1 MLTREL
7 LAANAALS
15 GLTEEQVSAI
25 LTLSQNDEN
34 SVIAK
39 KTGEIYGALDA
50 DILATS
56 GIAKNGIEK
65 TYEYAKRVIGEI
77 KGKAD
82 SVEELNSRISQL
94 TKEKGELEKAIADGA
109 ADKEAA
115 KQLQQAKADLASVT
129 AQYAEL
135 NTKYEEAQAKFENEL
150 FGVKMDNEMREA
162 ASGLKFKSGL
172 PESVTAIILQNAV
185 EKIKGMKPEYIDDG
199 KGGNTLVFKGEDGA
213 ILRNPNNQLNP
224 YTPADMLAKELD
236 AMGVLDKGRKAQGAG
251 TKPAP
256 GTTGGTGSVVDI
268 AGAKTRKQ
276 AYDAIESS
284 LLAQGLLKGS
294 KAFQD
299 ALDQA
304 WKDNDIAKLPE

>member
-1 MLTREL
+1 MLTKEL
-7 LAANAALS
+7 LIANAALS
-15 GLTEEQVSAI
+15 GLTEEQITAI
-25 LTLSQNDEN
+25 VTLSQNDEN

-82 SVEELNSRISQL
+82 SVEELNGRISQL

-135 NTKYEEAQAKFENEL
+135 NTKYEEAQAKFDAEL
-150 FGVKMDNEMREA
+150 FGVKMDNEMRA
-162 ASGLKFKSGL
+162 AAAGLKFKPGL

-185 EKIKGMKPEYIDDG
+185 DKIKGMKPEYIDDG
-199 KGGNTLVFKGEDGA
+199 KGGKTLVFKGEDGA

-224 YTPADMLAKELD
+224 YTPADMLHKELD
-236 AMGVLDKGRKAQGAG
+236 SMGVLDKGRKAQGAG
-251 TKPAP
+251 TKPTP
-256 GTTGGTGSVVDI
+256 GTTGGAGAVVDI

-294 KAFQD
+294 RAYQE

-304 WKDNDIAKLPE
+304 WKDNNVAQLPE

>member
-7 LAANAALS
+7 LTANAALS
-15 GLTEEQVSAI
+15 GLTEEQLSAI
-25 LTLSQNDEN
+25 VTLSQNDEN

-82 SVEELNSRISQL
+82 SVDELNGKITKL
-94 TKEKGELEKAIADGA
+94 AKEKAELEKAIADGA

-135 NTKYEEAQAKFENEL
+135 NTKYEEAQAKFDAEL
-150 FGVKMDNEMREA
+150 FGVKMDNEMRAA

-172 PESVTAIILQNAV
+172 PESVTSIILQNAV
-185 EKIKGMKPEYIDDG
+185 DKVKGMKPEYIDDG
-199 KGGNTLVFKGEDGA
+199 KGGKTLVFKGEDGA

-224 YTPADMLAKELD
+224 YTPADMLTKELD

-251 TKPAP
+251 TKPTP
-256 GTTGGTGSVVDI
+256 GTTGGAGPVVDI

-294 KAFQD
+294 RAYQE

-304 WKDNDIAKLPE
+304 WKDNNVAQLPE